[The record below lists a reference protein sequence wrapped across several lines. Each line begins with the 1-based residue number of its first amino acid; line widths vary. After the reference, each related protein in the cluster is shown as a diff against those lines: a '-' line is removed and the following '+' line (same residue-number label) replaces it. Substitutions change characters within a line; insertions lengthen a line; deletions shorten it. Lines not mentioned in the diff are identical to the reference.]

1 MRRRWH
7 LIRQHAPGDSGA
19 SAVEYG
25 LLAAAVTAAFVAGTA
40 GFNGVLAGVFQHALD
55 GLGATTP

>member
-1 MRRRWH
+1 MRGLWRV
-7 LIRQHAPGDSGA
+7 IRERAQGDQGA

-25 LLAAAVTAAFVAGTA
+25 LLAAAVTGAFIVGTA
-40 GFNGVLAGVFQHALD
+40 GFNGALAAVFRQALN